1 MYKVTFLVILM
12 IAAAPLIAQKSK
24 PRTSGEIRVPM
35 TASSWQ
41 FDEGSVEF
49 LTYKNTPVMKI
60 AKGNK
65 KATIRDLTFSDGIIE
80 FDVEPILPG
89 FAQSIYF
96 HRKDDKEQ
104 EIVYLRLGTIGNKL
118 ANEGIQYTPY
128 FGGVNMWDMYP
139 QYQGPAPI
147 QKESWNHLK
156 LVISGKQMKVYMNR
170 QPKPVLWIPKLEGN
184 LSEGSIAFEGT
195 SYIANVV
202 VRPNETEGLP
212 NTEGPDLT
220 DHDANYLRV
229 WVMSKPADLPTGS
242 EATISAQP
250 SPDQFTDSIRSE
262 REGFVNLTRK
272 FGANESR
279 KVIWLKTRITT
290 KQAVKTKLQ
299 LGFSDEVW
307 VFLNS
312 QTVYVDKNL
321 YPQNMRKYPNGRMS
335 VDNASINLSLKE
347 GDNDLMIAVANDFY
361 GWGIVARLESTESVV
376 EVDNVQDILETAK
389 QVATLN
395 PEIYEGVYSSPD
407 LPVRLTFTSKASRL
421 LVQGT
426 GPTRSELQ
434 ALGNHTFQFA
444 AEGAMFEFKPED
456 RRMTLRQGGQS
467 FQFTRE

>member
-1 MYKVTFLVILM
+1 MYKLTFLAIIMMV
-12 IAAAPLIAQKSK
+12 AVPLFAQKSK
-24 PRTSGEIRVPM
+24 SKTSPEVRVPM
-35 TASSWQ
+35 KPSGWQ

-49 LTYKNTPVMKI
+49 LPYKNAPVMKI
-60 AKGNK
+60 VKGNK
-65 KATIRDLTFSDGIIE
+65 KATIKDLTFSDGIIE

-89 FAQSIYF
+89 FAQSVYF

-147 QKESWNHLK
+147 QNESWNHLK

-170 QPKPVLWIPKLEGN
+170 QSRPVLWIPALEGN
-184 LSEGSIAFEGT
+184 LNEGSIAFEGT

-202 VRPNETEGLP
+202 IRPNETEGLSG
-212 NTEGPDLT
+212 TAGPDLT
-220 DHDANYLRV
+220 DHDANYLRL
-229 WVMSKPADLPTGS
+229 WVMSKPTDLPNGS

-250 SPDQFTDSIRSE
+250 SLDQFTDSIKAE

-279 KVIWLKTRITT
+279 KVIWLKTRLTT
-290 KQAVKTKLQ
+290 KQAVKTRLQ

-335 VDNASINLSLKE
+335 IDNANINLSLKE

-361 GWGIVARLESTESVV
+361 GWGIAARLESTESVV
-376 EVDNVQDILETAK
+376 EVDNVQDIIAIARE
-389 QVATLN
+389 VANLN
-395 PEIYEGVYSSPD
+395 PEIYEGTYAAPE
-407 LPVRLTFTSKASRL
+407 LPVKLTFIKKESRL
-421 LVQGT
+421 LVQAT
-426 GPTRSELQ
+426 GQPAAELQ
-434 ALGNHTFQFA
+434 ALGKHRFEFA
-444 AEGAMFEFKPED
+444 AEGATFEFKPQEKK
-456 RRMTLRQGGQS
+456 MILRQGGQT

>member
-1 MYKVTFLVILM
+1 MSKLTFLTILM
-12 IAAAPLIAQKSK
+12 MVAVPLAAQKSK
-24 PRTSGEIRVPM
+24 SKTSAEIRVPM
-35 TASSWQ
+35 KPTHWQ

-49 LTYKNTPVMKI
+49 VTYKNAPAMKI
-60 AKGNK
+60 VAGNK
-65 KATIRDLTFSDGIIE
+65 KATIKDLTFSDGVIE

-89 FAQSIYF
+89 FAQSVYF

-104 EIVYLRLGTIGNKL
+104 EIVYLRLNTIGNKL

-128 FGGVNMWDMYP
+128 FGGINMWDMYP

-147 QKESWNHLK
+147 LKEDWNHLK
-156 LVISGKQMKVYMNR
+156 LVISGRQMKVYMNR
-170 QPKPVLWIPKLEGN
+170 QPRPVLWIPKLEGN
-184 LSEGSIAFEGT
+184 LNEGSIAFEGT
-195 SYIANVV
+195 SHIANVV

-212 NTEGPDLT
+212 PTEGVDLT

-229 WVMSKPADLPTGS
+229 WVMSKPADLPNGS

-250 SPDQFTDSIRSE
+250 ALDQFTDSIKAE

-272 FGANESR
+272 FGANEAR

-321 YPQNMRKYPNGRMS
+321 YAQNMRKNPNGRMS
-335 VDNASINLSLKE
+335 IDNASINLNLKE
-347 GDNDLMIAVANDFY
+347 GDNDLMIAVANDFF
-361 GWGIVARLESTESVV
+361 GWGIAARLESTESVI
-376 EVDNVQDILETAK
+376 EVDNVHGFIEIAK
-389 QVATLN
+389 EVANLN
-395 PEIYEGVYSSPD
+395 PEIYQGTYATPD
-407 LPVRLTFTSKASRL
+407 LPIKLTFTKKDSRL
-421 LVQGT
+421 LVQAT
-426 GPTRSELQ
+426 GQPAVELQ
-434 ALGNHTFQFA
+434 ALGKHRFEFA
-444 AEGAMFEFKPED
+444 AEGAVFEFKPEEKK
-456 RRMTLRQGGQS
+456 MTLRQGGQT